1 MTQTG
6 SDAGSTPVLNEVP
19 LPARL
24 RADTGLDR
32 IDYSDAHLVE
42 AVAASSEIS
51 PEQWAR
57 EVLECAPSALRR
69 MLPPGWFLLGLRQ
82 GSSRSS
88 QHVLGW
94 PIRENTAERIVLTS
108 QSRLGMP
115 AELVFAREGDAW
127 LFATLVQHDNAVMS
141 TLWRAIAKSHRR
153 IVRYLLRSA
162 AARVTD
168 VSNRP

>member
-1 MTQTG
+1 MA
-6 SDAGSTPVLNEVP
+6 AGRPVRLTEVA

-24 RADTGLDR
+24 RADTGLER
-32 IDYSDAHLVE
+32 IDYSDTYLVE
-42 AVAASSEIS
+42 YVAASQEMS

-57 EVLECAPSALRR
+57 EVLERAPSALRR

-82 GSSRSS
+82 GSIGSS

-94 PIRENTAERIVLTS
+94 PIRQNTAERIVLTS

-115 AELVFAREGDAW
+115 AELVFARDGEAW
-127 LFATLVQHDNAVMS
+127 LFATLVQHDNAIMS
-141 TLWRAIAKSHRR
+141 TLWRAIARSHRR
-153 IVRYLLRSA
+153 IVRYLLLSA
-162 AARVTD
+162 ANRVTG